1 MDHAQILAAFINPSE
16 PGYLLARRLRVP
28 AGKMRRELIKMESLG
43 LVERCARYT
52 FVNSV
57 SWRIIK
63 EAAPCPA
70 P

>member
-1 MDHAQILAAFINPSE
+1 MDHSQILAAFINPSE
-16 PGYLLARRLRVP
+16 PGYLLARRLSVP
-28 AGKMRRELIKMESLG
+28 ASKMRRELIKMEALG
-43 LVERCARYT
+43 LVERCPRYT

-57 SWRIIK
+57 SWRIIN